1 MNMLEDMV
9 TEKEVDQELKDI
21 ARQRIL
27 KRKLI
32 KFISVV
38 LVVCVALV
46 AAMLIG
52 RHQVQQ
58 KADAEKQ
65 ELLDLIDKLKN
76 EAIVVNPTAPEI
88 SLSVIE
94 SEIRNIG
101 ELATVEYIFTDAAR
115 FSDSKQ
121 IKDWNI
127 PFTEKSFLMKWDGT
141 IKAGI
146 NVENI
151 EVNIDVEKK
160 EIRITLP
167 QAEILSYEV
176 DESTVEVLD
185 EKDNVFNSI
194 SVDDKV
200 NFDSSTK
207 EAMIERAIENGLLEK
222 AQKQA
227 EAVISNLLTAFAE
240 DYAITF
246 NESTSEF

>member
-46 AAMLIG
+46 SAMLIG

>member
-1 MNMLEDMV
+1 MMNLLEDMV
-9 TEKEVDQELKDI
+9 AEKEVDQEIKNI
-21 ARQRIL
+21 ARQRVM

-32 KFISVV
+32 KIISVA

-46 AAMLIG
+46 SAMLIG

-101 ELATVEYIFTDAAR
+101 ELSTVEYVFTDAAK

-127 PFTEKSFLMKWDGT
+127 PFTEKSFVMKWDGS
-141 IKAGI
+141 IKGWY
-146 NVENI
+146 
-151 EVNIDVEKK
+151 
-160 EIRITLP
+160 
-167 QAEILSYEV
+167 QC
-176 DESTVEVLD
+176 
-185 EKDNVFNSI
+185 
-194 SVDDKV
+194 
-200 NFDSSTK
+200 
-207 EAMIERAIENGLLEK
+207 G
-222 AQKQA
+222 
-227 EAVISNLLTAFAE
+227 
-240 DYAITF
+240 
-246 NESTSEF
+246 

>member
-46 AAMLIG
+46 SAMLIG

-240 DYAITF
+240 DYTITF

>member
-1 MNMLEDMV
+1 MLDDMV

-32 KFISVV
+32 KIISVA

-46 AAMLIG
+46 GALLVG
-52 RHQVQQ
+52 RHQM
-58 KADAEKQ
+58 KKETNAEIE
-65 ELLDLIDKLKN
+65 ELRKIIEELKDN
-76 EAIVVNPTAPEI
+76 PILVNPTAPEI

-151 EVNIDVEKK
+151 DVSIDVEKQ
-160 EIRITLP
+160 EIVIALP

-200 NFDSSTK
+200 NFDTSTK
-207 EAMIERAIENGLLEK
+207 EAMIERAVENGLLEK

-227 EAVISNLLTAFAE
+227 EAVVTNLLAAFAE
-240 DYAITF
+240 NYTITF
-246 NESTSEF
+246 I

>member
-1 MNMLEDMV
+1 MNMLDDMV

-32 KFISVV
+32 KIISVA

-46 AAMLIG
+46 GALLVG
-52 RHQVQQ
+52 RHQM
-58 KADAEKQ
+58 KKETNAEIE
-65 ELLDLIDKLKN
+65 ELRKIIEELKDN
-76 EAIVVNPTAPEI
+76 PILVNPTAPGI

-151 EVNIDVEKK
+151 DVSIDVEKQ
-160 EIRITLP
+160 EIVIALP

-200 NFDSSTK
+200 NFDTSTK
-207 EAMIERAIENGLLEK
+207 EAMIERAVENGLLEK

-227 EAVISNLLTAFAE
+227 EAVVTNLLTAFAE
-240 DYAITF
+240 NYTITF
-246 NESTSEF
+246 I

>member
-1 MNMLEDMV
+1 MNMLDDMV

-32 KFISVV
+32 KIISVA

-46 AAMLIG
+46 GALLVG
-52 RHQVQQ
+52 RHQM
-58 KADAEKQ
+58 KKETNAEIE
-65 ELLDLIDKLKN
+65 ELRKIIEELKDN
-76 EAIVVNPTAPEI
+76 PILVNPTAPEI

-151 EVNIDVEKK
+151 DVSIDVEKQ
-160 EIRITLP
+160 EIVIALP

-200 NFDSSTK
+200 NFDTSTK
-207 EAMIERAIENGLLEK
+207 EAMIERAVENGLLEK

-227 EAVISNLLTAFAE
+227 EAVVTNLLAAFAE
-240 DYAITF
+240 NYTITF
-246 NESTSEF
+246 I